1 MLKKQGNH
9 NSKPNITFTKKP
21 KRKVHKH
28 TINGNH
34 PTQTKQQKRN
44 KGDTE
49 QQLKNTGKVAIN
61 TSFSRITLNANGLN
75 TLINRHRV
83 SDWIK
88 SKNVQAAVYN
98 DSLQSN
104 DLKQID
110 MREWEKIFHVNGQ
123 ERKTGVVLTM
133 ANKVDFLCG
142 RPQRKIQKDAISG
155 RQDGGRVLGHTCPFH
170 HHNTN
175 KHNYT

>member
-49 QQLKNTGKVAIN
+49 HQLKNTGKVAIN

-88 SKNVQAAVYN
+88 KQKHTSCC
-98 DSLQSN
+98 LQ
-104 DLKQID
+104 
-110 MREWEKIFHVNGQ
+110 
-123 ERKTGVVLTM
+123 
-133 ANKVDFLCG
+133 
-142 RPQRKIQKDAISG
+142 
-155 RQDGGRVLGHTCPFH
+155 
-170 HHNTN
+170 
-175 KHNYT
+175 